1 MSFVKYTSIL
11 NIIFYSATAFAE
23 DPKIS
28 KFDVLGSLNY
38 GSNSVGDAKISTY
51 ELSGSFLYS
60 LTDNEKT
67 NALLG
72 GGLSFLDLSVNMPFV
87 KDLSLISL
95 LFNSYLGLKFKTS
108 EKFSIYTLLNIGY
121 PIYIQNNNQNF
132 TTTKKTFYRGSF
144 VWTYHLSQEFSLGIG
159 ALLSYNNFSYQ
170 SANSSASQ
178 SVVQISPTLNIG
190 FHF

>member
-1 MSFVKYTSIL
+1 MSFVKFASIL
-11 NIIFYSATAFAE
+11 SITTFSTAAFAE
-23 DPKIS
+23 DPKTS
-28 KFDVLGSLNY
+28 KFDILGSLNY
-38 GSNSVGDAKISTY
+38 GSNSVGDAKVSTY

-67 NALLG
+67 NPLLG
-72 GGLSFLDLSVNMPFV
+72 GGLSFLDLSVKMPYV
-87 KDLSLISL
+87 KELSLITL
-95 LFNSYLGLKFKTS
+95 LFNGYIGLKFKTS

-144 VWTYHLSQEFSLGIG
+144 VWTYHVSQEFSLGLG

-170 SANSSASQ
+170 SSNSSASQ
-178 SVVQISPTLNIG
+178 SVIQISPTLNVG
-190 FHF
+190 YHF